1 MNRSP
6 EETLYGRQPVL
17 EAIRAGRRSIL
28 GLYVKETAKP
38 SAEFEHILRL
48 AEKAKVAVKFM
59 EDRDLVRLTEG
70 GHHQG
75 IAARV
80 SRYPYVPFADLLSG
94 MKAGHDPSLVL
105 ILDHI
110 QDPQNLGSI
119 LRTAEAAGV
128 HGVVFP
134 SDRAAAVTP
143 AAVRASAGAAEHVRV
158 SEVTNLVRTMKVLKD
173 EGLWIAGLESAPE
186 AKLYTEADL
195 KGPLGLVVGSEGEGL
210 GRLVRESCD
219 FLVRLP
225 LHGRI
230 TSLNAGA
237 AAAIALY
244 EIRRQRGLREGD
256 RQCET

>member
-1 MNRSP
+1 MQTTH
-6 EETLYGRQPVL
+6 EEIVYGRQPVH
-17 EAIRAGRRSIL
+17 EAMRARRRRIL
-28 GLYVKETAKP
+28 MIYLKESAKP
-38 SAEFEHILRL
+38 SPDLEEIVRA
-48 AEKAKVAVKFM
+48 AGKARVPVKLVD
-59 EDRDLVRLTEG
+59 DRDLLRMTEG

-80 SRYPYVPFADLLSG
+80 SSYPYVSFEELLQG
-94 MKAGHDPSLVL
+94 MKAGGEPLVL

-128 HGVVFP
+128 TGVVLP
-134 SDRAAAVTP
+134 ADRAAAVTP

-158 SEVTNLVRTMKVLKD
+158 AEVTNLGRAMKTLKD
-173 EGLWIAGLESAPE
+173 EGLWIAGMESVPD

-210 GRLVRESCD
+210 KRMVAEHCD
-219 FLVRLP
+219 FLIKLP
-225 LHGRI
+225 LHGKI

-237 AAAIALY
+237 ACAIALY
-244 EIRRQRGLREGD
+244 EVRRQRGTQQGGK
-256 RQCET
+256 Q